1 MAGTHCLP
9 PCSWCGNQSKETHIH
24 RGLYKCPECKLT
36 INTDINACLNITHE
50 TGYSPPTPVKVEAFL
65 PTHQRVT
72 PLTEKKKTRYGNQ
85 ARNNNS

>member
-1 MAGTHCLP
+1 M
-9 PCSWCGNQSKETHIH
+9 
-24 RGLYKCPECKLT
+24 
-36 INTDINACLNITHE
+36 NITHE